1 MNNRP
6 WTALAPSVAATL
18 RPRVP
23 TLVGEVIDA
32 VQSAVPEYGAL
43 DPAVSRGVHVALDGF
58 LDLVEGGDET
68 LLPGREV
75 YVRFGQAEAR
85 NGRSLDALLTAYRAG
100 ARVAW
105 RGFASAG
112 HAADV
117 DPEALYTLAEAI
129 FAYIDEISAASAEG
143 HAREQS
149 LAAREQ
155 QERRRRLVEAL
166 LRDPQPA
173 PAEVA
178 RAAAAAAW
186 DLPERVAALAF
197 DGDAPERVDARLAA
211 IALVTRIDGVGWA
224 LVPDPFAPG
233 RRAELE
239 RALGGAAAAIGPE
252 VAWAEAARSARRA
265 RLALEI
271 AGGEALMVADEHLLD
286 LILHRDPELA
296 AELSARRLAPLD
308 GVPEAARARLLET
321 LAAWLDA
328 HGEARPAA
336 AALHVHVQTV
346 RYRLGQLR
354 DLLGDAL
361 DDPQA
366 RLELALALRV
376 GASPRA
382 SARGAASG
390 PAGAPGTPRRGG
402 SSRRTPRATGR
413 SRSPRT

>member
-1 MNNRP
+1 MNKKAPRP
-6 WTALAPSVAATL
+6 WAALDPRVAAPL

-23 TLVGEVIDA
+23 TLVREVIDA

-68 LLPGREV
+68 RLPGRDV

-105 RGFASAG
+105 RGFAEAG
-112 HAADV
+112 HRGGV
-117 DPEALYTLAEAI
+117 DPEALYTLAEAV

-166 LRDPQPA
+166 LGEPQPPA
-173 PAEVA
+173 AEVA
-178 RAAAAAAW
+178 RAAAAAGW
-186 DLPERVAALAF
+186 ELPDRVAALAF

-211 IALVTRIDGVGWA
+211 SALVTRIEGVGWA
-224 LVPDPFAPG
+224 LVPDPEAPG
-233 RRAELE
+233 RRSELA
-239 RALGGAAAAIGPE
+239 RGLAGAAAAIGPE
-252 VAWAEAARSARRA
+252 VALSEVAGSARRA
-265 RLALEI
+265 RLALE
-271 AGGEALMVADEHLLD
+271 LVARPRGHDASLVAADDHLLD
-286 LILHRDPELA
+286 LMLHRDDELA
-296 AELSARRLAPLD
+296 EALTRRRLAPLNAL
-308 GVPEAARARLLET
+308 PAAQRTRLLDT

-354 DLLGDAL
+354 ELLGDAL
-361 DDPQA
+361 DDPAA
-366 RLELALALRV
+366 RLELALAVRVALR
-376 GASPRA
+376 
-382 SARGAASG
+382 AAS
-390 PAGAPGTPRRGG
+390 T
-402 SSRRTPRATGR
+402 SR
-413 SRSPRT
+413 

>member
-1 MNNRP
+1 VIEQTDNRP
-6 WTALAPSVAATL
+6 WTALDPSVAAPL
-18 RPRVP
+18 RPRVA

-32 VQSAVPEYGAL
+32 VQSAVPEYREL
-43 DPAVSRGVHVALDGF
+43 DPAVSRGVAVALDGF
-58 LDLVEGGDET
+58 LDLVQGGDET
-68 LLPGREV
+68 RLPGREV

-85 NGRSLDALLTAYRAG
+85 NGRSLEGLLAAYRAG

-105 RGFASAG
+105 RGFALAG
-112 HAADV
+112 HAGGV
-117 DPEALYTLAEAI
+117 DPAALYTLAEAI

-155 QERRRRLVEAL
+155 AERRRRLVEAL
-166 LRDPQPA
+166 LRGEP
-173 PAEVA
+173 EVGA
-178 RAAAAAAW
+178 LSAAAGW
-186 DLPERVAALAF
+186 ELPERLAALAF

-211 IALVTRIDGVGWA
+211 VALVARIEGTGWA

-233 RRAELE
+233 REAELV
-239 RALGGAAAAIGPE
+239 RALGGAAAALGPE
-252 VAWAEAARSARRA
+252 VDPASVPRSADRA
-265 RLALEI
+265 RLALELV
-271 AGGEALMVADEHLLD
+271 ASPDHGVVVADDHLLD
-286 LILHRDPELA
+286 LVLGQAGELA
-296 AELSARRLAPLD
+296 TDLAGRRLAPLD
-308 GVPEAARARLLET
+308 DLAPAARERLLET
-321 LAAWLDA
+321 LRAWLDA

-376 GASPRA
+376 G
-382 SARGAASG
+382 G
-390 PAGAPGTPRRGG
+390 
-402 SSRRTPRATGR
+402 
-413 SRSPRT
+413 

>member
-1 MNNRP
+1 MNNPVSRP
-6 WTALAPSVAATL
+6 WAALDPRVAAPL

-23 TLVGEVIDA
+23 TLVREVIAA
-32 VQSAVPEYGAL
+32 VQAAVPEYEAL

-68 LLPGREV
+68 GMPGREV

-85 NGRSLDALLTAYRAG
+85 TGRSLDALLTAYRAG

-105 RGFASAG
+105 RGFAEAG
-112 HAADV
+112 HSGGV
-117 DPEALYTLAEAI
+117 DPEALYTLAEAV

-155 QERRRRLVEAL
+155 QERRRRLVEAI
-166 LRDPQPA
+166 LREPQP
-173 PAEVA
+173 PAAELG
-178 RAAAAAAW
+178 RAAAAAGW
-186 DLPERVAALAF
+186 ELPERVAALAF
-197 DGDAPERVDARLAA
+197 DGDAPERVDARLGAS
-211 IALVTRIDGVGWA
+211 ALVTRIDGVGWA
-224 LVPDPFAPG
+224 LVRDPEAPG

-239 RALGGAAAAIGPE
+239 GGLGGVAAAIGPE
-252 VAWAEAARSARRA
+252 VALADAASSARRA
-265 RLALEI
+265 RLALEVVAMRDGAR
-271 AGGEALMVADEHLLD
+271 AGGGPGAPSAGAVASPLVAADDHLLD
-286 LILHRDPELA
+286 LILHRDGELA
-296 AELSARRLAPLD
+296 SALARRRLEPLD
-308 GVPEAARARLLET
+308 ALPAAQRTRLLDT

-336 AALHVHVQTV
+336 ATLHVHVQTV

-361 DDPQA
+361 DDPAA

-376 GASPRA
+376 ER
-382 SARGAASG
+382 
-390 PAGAPGTPRRGG
+390 PG
-402 SSRRTPRATGR
+402 
-413 SRSPRT
+413 